1 MLSLKFKL
9 AIKTSPYK
17 AYEIAHKSGLHP
29 STLSKLVC
37 GIEKVKER
45 DSRVLKV
52 GKVLGI
58 KPEECFEKGT
68 EVACEI

>member
-1 MLSLKFKL
+1 MLSPKFKL

-29 STLSKLVC
+29 STLSKLIC

-45 DSRVLKV
+45 DSRVLEV
-52 GKVLGI
+52 AKVLGI
-58 KPEECFEKGT
+58 KPEDCFEKGT
-68 EVACEI
+68 AI

>member
-1 MLSLKFKL
+1 MLSPKFKL

-29 STLSKLVC
+29 STLSKLIC

-52 GKVLGI
+52 AQVLRL
-58 KPEECFEKGT
+58 KPEECFEEGMA
-68 EVACEI
+68 V

>member
-1 MLSLKFKL
+1 MLSPKFKL

-37 GIEKVKER
+37 GIERVKEK
-45 DSRVLKV
+45 DSRVLRV
-52 GKVLGI
+52 AQVLGL
-58 KPEECFEKGT
+58 KPKECFEEGT
-68 EVACEI
+68 AI